1 MALTVTGELMVGG
14 WTKEA
19 NPRLTMS
26 LVDGG
31 KAGAPWTAA
40 QLPAVSQA
48 VLTAPIHPATLALA
62 AAVHRPTRFVKPL
75 CSTQLAVASLALLPE
90 AAQAPAFCHR
100 AIVDSSFPFNS
111 GSW

>member
-31 KAGAPWTAA
+31 KDGPPWTAA
-40 QLPAVSQA
+40 QLPAVSHA
-48 VLTAPIHPATLALA
+48 VLTAPIGAIDTDTLLRAMTGLDEYKEDA
-62 AAVHRPTRFVKPL
+62 DNTVPGV
-75 CSTQLAVASLALLPE
+75 PE
-90 AAQAPAFCHR
+90 AR
-100 AIVDSSFPFNS
+100 A
-111 GSW
+111 